1 MTFCIRPLALA
12 GCILVLAAG
21 CGRPTKPAD
30 ALHTTPILVSVAR
43 VKSAV
48 YPRTQPVAGTL
59 RPTDHAII
67 ASKIMGA
74 ATHAD
79 FAIGQSVKAGEI
91 LMTLSAGEME
101 ARLAQAQSTL
111 DSLVRDLERAQTL
124 VARGA
129 APAEA
134 ARSLADRR
142 RGAEAAMREAKTL
155 LGYTQI
161 TAPFTGVI
169 TRKFIQTGDL
179 AQPGTPLLEIE
190 GQTGLRAE
198 VEVPASLPILTI
210 GTTITVDLP
219 GGEAA
224 GTLAEISP
232 SADPVI
238 RTRLAK
244 ISLSADATSA
254 RSGDFV
260 RVLWPAGNAN
270 VITIP
275 SEAVSVFGQMER
287 VFVVTKGLAHLRL
300 VKTAGV
306 HKGTVTI
313 AAGLDA
319 GETVIVDPSAGL
331 HDGQTVEI
339 KP

>member
-1 MTFCIRPLALA
+1 
-12 GCILVLAAG
+12 
-21 CGRPTKPAD
+21 
-30 ALHTTPILVSVAR
+30 VSVSQ

-48 YPRTQPVAGTL
+48 YPRTQSVAGTL
-59 RPTDHAII
+59 RPADHAII
-67 ASKIMGA
+67 ASKIMGT

-79 FAIGQSVKAGEI
+79 FTIGQSVKAGEI

-111 DSLVRDLERAQTL
+111 DSLVRDLERDQSL
-124 VARGA
+124 VASGA

-134 ARSLADRR
+134 ARALADRR
-142 RGAEAAMREAKTL
+142 RGAEAAVQEAKTL

-179 AQPGTPLLEIE
+179 AQPGTPLLEVE
-190 GQTGLRAE
+190 GTSELRAE
-198 VEVPASLPILTI
+198 VEVPASLPLLAV
-210 GTTITVDLP
+210 GTTIKVEFA
-219 GGEAA
+219 GGESA

-232 SADPVI
+232 SADPVT

-244 ISLSADATSA
+244 VSLSSDAASA

-260 RVLWPAGNAN
+260 RVLWPQGNIT
-270 VITIP
+270 VITVP
-275 SEAVSVFGQMER
+275 PEAVSVFGQMER
-287 VFVVTKGLAHLRL
+287 VFVVTEGRARLRL
-300 VKTAGV
+300 VKTAGSNA
-306 HKGTVTI
+306 GQAIIT
-313 AAGLDA
+313 AGLDA
-319 GETVIVDPSAGL
+319 GETVIVGPSAAL
-331 HDGQTVEI
+331 HDGQAVEI